1 MDNKAKL
8 RTFLEQL
15 LADYGV
21 DASFGDDDLLVSS
34 GLLDSQAVLQM
45 VVFLENEFGVDLA
58 ERGFDQNDFDS
69 LTSMLA
75 LINQRG

>member
-1 MDNKAKL
+1 MDNKLKL

-21 DASFGDDDLLVSS
+21 EAAFGDDDLLVST

-45 VVFLENEFGVDLA
+45 VVFLENEFGVDLG

-69 LTSMLA
+69 LTSMLG
-75 LINQRG
+75 LINGQR

>member
-15 LADYGV
+15 LTDYGLE
-21 DASFGDDDLLVSS
+21 ANFGDDDLLVSS

-75 LINQRG
+75 LIDSRG